1 MENLNLDVDSY
12 SDEDIMKLFSLK
24 GDFSSEAARTS
35 GKRLISQVNAT
46 KLNPEKK
53 RSIDLFVSSCIQ
65 RLVSYANQGHTDP
78 NQGTWAQKYN
88 TMVAGT
94 NHQIIEKPR
103 VEAGKQGPMFRGEIG
118 AGYLNPFAITTLN
131 KGINIDSRF
140 RKNYFTTSASDFMF
154 HLPDPLRKVQSMTV
168 SATDVP
174 LSAYAISKK
183 RGDNAFLISDETAT
197 ITTATTGTSHVN
209 GNPSFTHFSGITTLY
224 AAWLVIMPDGL
235 YELSWQAE
243 SQAQPLVVS
252 VNNAIALSIPGILD
266 KNTGIFYRDIAGYAT
281 SSLNP
286 SVDISFLNDRI
297 SGRSILGYP
306 TGHAVT
312 TSSRLV
318 QGFNVHFAID
328 QYGNRDLD
336 NSLQM
341 KLGWKLGYRMG
352 NYIVAGNSSTTSTT
366 SSNVALSE
374 GVCLVSPPRYAFISI
389 DDGQKASNN
398 NYSVAFAES
407 SLDQDIIARLNYAA
421 DVNSNGAYLL
431 GSDIGLDNAMNR
443 TRQYFGPV
451 DIDKIRIR
459 LLDEYGRI
467 LDLNHMDW
475 SMTLSFVVLY
485 E

>member
-24 GDFSSEAARTS
+24 GDYSSEAARTS

-65 RLVSYANQGHTDP
+65 RLVSYTNQGHTDP

-94 NHQIIEKPR
+94 NHQIIEKPS
-103 VEAGKQGPMFRGEIG
+103 VEEGKQGPMFRGEIG

-183 RGDNAFLISDETAT
+183 RGDNAFLISNET
-197 ITTATTGTSHVN
+197 TTVTASTGTSYVN
-209 GNPSFTHFSGITTLY
+209 GNPSVTDLSTITTMFY

-235 YELSWQAE
+235 YELAWQ
-243 SQAQPLVVS
+243 SGSNAQPLVVS

-266 KNTGIFYRDIAGYAT
+266 KNTGIFYRDT
-281 SSLNP
+281 SYTTSLNP

-306 TGHAVT
+306 TGDAVT
-312 TSSRLV
+312 TPSILAA
-318 QGFNVHFAID
+318 GFNVHFAID

-352 NYIVAGNSSTTSTT
+352 NYIVAGNSTSTT

-407 SLDQDIIARLNYAA
+407 SLVQDIIARLNYAA
-421 DVNSNGAYLL
+421 DVKRNSAYLL
-431 GSDIGLDNAMNR
+431 GSDIGLENAMNR

-475 SMTLSFVVLY
+475 SMTLTFVVLY